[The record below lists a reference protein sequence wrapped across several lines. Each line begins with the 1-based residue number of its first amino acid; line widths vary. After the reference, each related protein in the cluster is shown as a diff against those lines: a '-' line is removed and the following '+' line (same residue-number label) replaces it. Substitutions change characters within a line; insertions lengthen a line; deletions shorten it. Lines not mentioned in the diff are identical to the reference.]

1 MTELDEST
9 FPRRGADVAARP
21 QAADTLLPQGG
32 GASPRS
38 LSRPAP
44 RWSRAESAVV
54 EQAKGILML
63 RYGVGSYESFATLVR
78 WSQDVDVTVVQI
90 ARTLTLGVCQG
101 RTPSDDQGRWL
112 LRWLEQRLREDIGDQ
127 SEAKRWSLDG

>member
-1 MTELDEST
+1 
-9 FPRRGADVAARP
+9 
-21 QAADTLLPQGG
+21 
-32 GASPRS
+32 
-38 LSRPAP
+38 
-44 RWSRAESAVV
+44 
-54 EQAKGILML
+54 ML